1 MVLGHPCMNCST
13 PKGVVTYRLRTTT
26 LDKELVG
33 QSSNDKADY
42 LDQQVSV
49 VLFQAVEQ
57 EMLLIA
63 QQAQIVEVQQ

>member
-1 MVLGHPCMNCST
+1 MVLGHPCMNRST
-13 PKGVVTYRLRTTT
+13 RKGVATHRLRTTT

-42 LDQQVSV
+42 LDQQVSL

-57 EMLLIA
+57 EMLLIT